1 MNKLVSLLLAFSSI
15 GLLGAQSTP
24 QWCGVNEVNKF
35 HTRSEVPV
43 QPTKRNSLNIPKI
56 IPTIVHIL
64 YEGEPYGVFPHLSS
78 EIAYQAIDSVNA
90 WFNETDASLEL
101 CIASVG
107 PNGEAMNGIIYHNM
121 LAEFPDY
128 DFSNNAQDYYT
139 YVQGQTLIAEDEYL
153 NIYVDNYILS
163 PHISV
168 VHQKKCNK
176 IVFRL

>member
-24 QWCGVNEVNKF
+24 QWCGFNEVNKF
-35 HTRSEVPV
+35 HTPSEVPV

-64 YEGEPYGVFPHLSS
+64 HEGEPYGVFPHISS

-90 WFNETDASLEL
+90 WFDETDASLEL

-107 PNGEAMNGIIYHNM
+107 PDGEAISGIIYHNM
-121 LAEFPDY
+121 IGEFPD
-128 DFSNNAQDYYT
+128 
-139 YVQGQTLIAEDEYL
+139 
-153 NIYVDNYILS
+153 
-163 PHISV
+163 
-168 VHQKKCNK
+168 
-176 IVFRL
+176 